1 MKKVLFIL
9 VVVILIT
16 PNLEAQITK
25 LETIV
30 EGNYN
35 KLELAVRKR

>member
-9 VVVILIT
+9 VVVTLIT

-35 KLELAVRKR
+35 